1 MSDLFASDEVA
12 AASKR
17 ERPSLHSDTD
27 IYRAVAELAW
37 AKLLR
42 PLVSVDTP
50 QGGDVTSS
58 IGGPSGD

>member
-1 MSDLFASDEVA
+1 MNIKVDAQTLAQIVYWPEQKPPLYDSAHEEL
-12 AASKR
+12 
-17 ERPSLHSDTD
+17 LH
-27 IYRAVAELAW
+27 AW